1 MRSPNGN
8 SGPSYIN
15 REKTIIPESTM
26 TKAPSAELRDN
37 QKDTDSLPEY
47 SKLDPLL
54 YALHEEGR
62 NPDELEKE
70 YGKEFIDR
78 VLKLKSSASFKA
90 MQFAPIVK
98 VGTKPLSFREK
109 WFEV

>member
-1 MRSPNGN
+1 MKVVAFNGSPKAKGN
-8 SGPSYIN
+8 TYHAI
-15 REKTIIPESTM
+15 RM
-26 TKAPSAELRDN
+26 VA
-37 QKDTDSLPEY
+37 
-47 SKLDPLL
+47 
-54 YALHEEGR
+54 
-62 NPDELEKE
+62 DELEKE